1 MKIIR
6 IRCIKDG
13 YNITKGNLYDIRV
26 QDHDTAKYILNSNTG
41 VKITDDKG
49 GTRYYLSE
57 YFIDVDD
64 KQTWRNLQ
72 LEELI

>member
-1 MKIIR
+1 MILEYMTMR
-6 IRCIKDG
+6 P
-13 YNITKGNLYDIRV
+13 
-26 QDHDTAKYILNSNTG
+26 KYILNSNTG

>member
-1 MKIIR
+1 MKIVR

-13 YNITKGNLYDIRV
+13 YNITKGNLYNIRV
-26 QDHDTAKYILNSNTG
+26 HDHETAKYILNNSG
-41 VKITDDKG
+41 VYITDDKG
-49 GTRYYLSE
+49 GSRYYLSE

>member
-1 MKIIR
+1 ML

-26 QDHDTAKYILNSNTG
+26 HDHETTKYILNSNTG

>member
-1 MKIIR
+1 MKIVR

-26 QDHDTAKYILNSNTG
+26 HDHETAKYILNSSG
-41 VKITDDKG
+41 VYITDDKG
-49 GTRYYLSE
+49 GSRYYLSE